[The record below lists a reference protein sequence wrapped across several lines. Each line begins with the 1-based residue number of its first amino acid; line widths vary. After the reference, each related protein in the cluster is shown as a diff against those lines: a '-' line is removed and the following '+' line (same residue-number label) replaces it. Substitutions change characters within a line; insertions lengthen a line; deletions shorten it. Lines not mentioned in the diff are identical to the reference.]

1 MTEYPI
7 EETKDP
13 SYTKMT
19 ADVYDALYA
28 KKNYEA
34 EAAKLKGFINQ
45 FKQSPGNDL
54 LDVACGTG
62 LHLPYLTDD
71 FTITGV
77 DLSPQQL
84 LKARERLP
92 ELDFEQ
98 GDMRDFNLGKKFDIV
113 TCLFSSIGYV
123 HPYPELE
130 KAVKNMAGHL
140 KPGGVLIVEPWLQP
154 HVFDPNRP
162 PHSETGELPE
172 KGIKVTRT
180 AHNGIDGNISVMN
193 MHHVVETP
201 TGKQEF
207 TEEHRLALYTTEEY
221 HQAFHEAGI
230 SFHQD
235 DQGLSGRSLYI
246 GVMPSEQ

>member
-1 MTEYPI
+1 
-7 EETKDP
+7 
-13 SYTKMT
+13 MT

-28 KKNYEA
+28 NKNYEA
-34 EAAKLKGFINQ
+34 EAAKLKGFINKY
-45 FKQSPGNDL
+45 KQTDGNEL

-71 FTITGV
+71 FEITGV

-84 LKARERLP
+84 VKARERLP

-98 GDMRDFNLGKKFDIV
+98 GDMRDFDLGRQFDVV

-123 HPYPELE
+123 HPFSEME
-130 KAVKNMAGHL
+130 KAVKNMAKHL

-154 HVFDPNRP
+154 GVFDPNRP

-172 KGIKVTRT
+172 KNLKVTRT
-180 AHNGIDGNISVMN
+180 AHVGLDGNISVMN

-201 TGKQEF
+201 QGSQEF

-221 HQAFHEAGI
+221 QHAFEAAGI
-230 SFHQD
+230 SFD
-235 DQGLSGRSLYI
+235 RDAEGLSGRSLYM
-246 GVMPSEQ
+246 GVKPVDI